1 MPRTSL
7 PSSGPRVVRRAAAI
21 AALVGALLV
30 GAAASAVAAPTPM
43 VDLGDASSDLGG
55 ELNLRVC
62 AVAGSPSAM
71 TRSGSSLLCPTAIE
85 ELDGRRF
92 VFYGL
97 GDRRAGL
104 AELERA

>member
-1 MPRTSL
+1 VSAAAFGRIK
-7 PSSGPRVVRRAAAI
+7 RAAAHGKRVT
-21 AALVGALLV
+21 ATFRVKARRPPRDHAHGHAD
-30 GAAASAVAAPTPM
+30 GEA
-43 VDLGDASSDLGG
+43 DLGG